1 MVDVVLGNDV
11 VVDVVLGNDVVVDV
25 VLDDE
30 IVVDVVLDDGI
41 GVDVVLDDEVV
52 VEVDEMV
59 TNGVAVV
66 GLDVGFNVV
75 AVTPRK
81 KEVFNRFDNNQFT
94 VYVVLIH
101 VCCLYQLKIQ
111 CESSFKEI

>member
-1 MVDVVLGNDV
+1 MQSLVVFVAVDKGVDVAVA
-11 VVDVVLGNDVVVDV
+11 VDV

-59 TNGVAVV
+59 ANGVAVV
-66 GLDVGFNVV
+66 RLDVGFDVV

-81 KEVFNRFDNNQFT
+81 K
-94 VYVVLIH
+94 
-101 VCCLYQLKIQ
+101 
-111 CESSFKEI
+111 